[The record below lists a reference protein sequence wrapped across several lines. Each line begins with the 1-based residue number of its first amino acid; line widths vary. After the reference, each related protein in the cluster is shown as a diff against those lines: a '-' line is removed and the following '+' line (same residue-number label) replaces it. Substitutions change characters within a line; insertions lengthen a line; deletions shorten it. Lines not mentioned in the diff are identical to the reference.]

1 MVGEGVEL
9 WRAVSEEEGE
19 RDGRKGMAIGV
30 VCRVSENH
38 FVEMFEVAAGCVA
51 LYHGGAG

>member
-9 WRAVSEEEGE
+9 RRAVSEEEGE